1 MNTEPM
7 LLLQIAEERRRRLL
21 AEAERERLAGQVP
34 ASRRVA
40 TALRSLADRIDSPAA
55 QGRTAP
61 SLP

>member
-21 AEAERERLAGQVP
+21 AEAERERLVGRTP
-34 ASRRVA
+34 ASQRMA
-40 TALRSLADRIDSPAA
+40 SALRSLADRIDGPATN
-55 QGRTAP
+55 GRTAP